1 MTKFP
6 QPTVTPQPYRPPTR
20 AEIDGAREWYAQGF
34 TVSRILARYDMALG
48 TLYYWL
54 DGGPLIAPTTDKSAV
69 GGENGT
75 SLLPPIPRRRVVV
88 GKRRKPLKADRVSL
102 TARLWRTAERQA
114 RDIEERLARPAGASP
129 ERERDVR
136 MLAMLTRTLRDLSAF
151 DAYGDAGPS
160 HPDDTPRQ
168 AMWASINA
176 QLDVLAT
183 QQERDGLVAAQAAGG
198 RARR

>member
-1 MTKFP
+1 
-6 QPTVTPQPYRPPTR
+6 
-20 AEIDGAREWYAQGF
+20 
-34 TVSRILARYDMALG
+34 
-48 TLYYWL
+48 
-54 DGGPLIAPTTDKSAV
+54 
-69 GGENGT
+69 
-75 SLLPPIPRRRVVV
+75 VV

-114 RDIEERLARPAGASP
+114 RDIEERLARPAAAAP

-151 DAYGDAGPS
+151 DAYGSDGPG
-160 HPDDTPRQ
+160 HPDATPRE

-183 QQERDGLVAAQAAGG
+183 QQERDGVFAARATGG